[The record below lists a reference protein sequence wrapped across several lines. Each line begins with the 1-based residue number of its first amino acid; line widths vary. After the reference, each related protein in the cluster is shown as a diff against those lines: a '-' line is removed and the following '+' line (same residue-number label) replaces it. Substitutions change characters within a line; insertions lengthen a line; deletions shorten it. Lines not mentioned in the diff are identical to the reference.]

1 MLMPGKRPPMKY
13 MFCVSITVNSD
24 EEKDNII
31 IALSVV
37 VAVSFIAMA
46 TMVICL
52 IRIKAKQTQG
62 IPSYGVHH
70 KNIFPSSC

>member
-1 MLMPGKRPPMKY
+1 MPCKRPPMKY

-37 VAVSFIAMA
+37 VVVSFISMA

-62 IPSYGVHH
+62 IPSYGFSSQ
-70 KNIFPSSC
+70 NIFPSSC